1 MPEPFPPKRPVWK
14 RVDFFLCLL
23 VVLAA
28 LMGYLLL
35 APQSTG
41 GLSPLAAPYEG
52 EEPELSAEE
61 ASLPVEQMP
70 KSGPV
75 VRFLMLNAKNYF
87 VEGEQQRS
95 RYVNKPKPEEERDA
109 VAQVIASA
117 APAVVG
123 LVEIGG
129 PRALADLQQRLRAAG
144 LEYPHARVLT
154 RGGEDRAL
162 ALLSVYPIVQDHS
175 RADYGLYG
183 HQRRKL
189 LRGILDVTVQT
200 NDARYFRI
208 VGAHLKSRAGDDEPA
223 AAALRY
229 REAHTLAFYLRAVM
243 QVQPHMPIL
252 VFGDWNDTPS
262 DASLRLLEQG
272 VSRQSALR
280 RLKPRDSRGEE
291 WTHYFRRGNS
301 YHTFDVI
308 LVNSPLRKRMK
319 SSDASGVVDIPAAE
333 TASDHRAV
341 WCELR

>member
-1 MPEPFPPKRPVWK
+1 MPELLPPKRPVWK

-28 LMGYLLL
+28 LLGYQLL

-41 GLSPLAAPYEG
+41 GLIPLAAPYADEVPLPPAT
-52 EEPELSAEE
+52 EPA
-61 ASLPVEQMP
+61 LPVEQMP
-70 KSGPV
+70 KSGPA
-75 VRFLMLNAKNYF
+75 VRFLMLNAENYF

-95 RYVNKPKPEEERDA
+95 RYINKPKPEEERDA

-117 APAVVG
+117 APAVIG

-129 PRALADLQQRLRAAG
+129 PLALADLQQRLRAAG
-144 LEYPHARVLT
+144 LEYPHSRVLT

-162 ALLSVYPIVQDHS
+162 ALLSVYPIVRDDS

-183 HQRRKL
+183 QHRRRM

-200 NDARYFRI
+200 DDARFFRI
-208 VGAHLKSRAGDDEPA
+208 VGAHLKSRAGDDAAA

-229 REAHTLAFYLRAVM
+229 REAHTLALYLCTAM
-243 QVQPHMPIL
+243 QTQPNMPML

-319 SSDASGVVDIPAAE
+319 SRDASGVVDIPAAE
-333 TASDHRAV
+333 KASDHRAV